1 MATYHSKETE
11 KLYEA
16 VISLENTKEC
26 RKFFEDIC
34 TVKELLDL
42 AQRLQIALMLK
53 EGKNYQEISAET
65 GASTATISRVNKC
78 LLYGTGGSENNIVG
92 EFSSNGYDNDLSH
105 ERGVISM
112 ARSSDPN
119 SASSQFFICHEDAP
133 HLDGDYAAFGVV
145 TGGLDVVD
153 AVCEK
158 AEPSDGN
165 GTIPTE
171 AQPVIKSVIIR
182 VE

>member
-16 VISLENTKEC
+16 IISLSDTEEC
-26 RKFFEDIC
+26 RSFFEDIC

-78 LLYGTGGSENNIVG
+78 LLYGTGGYEN
-92 EFSSNGYDNDLSH
+92 
-105 ERGVISM
+105 VISKL
-112 ARSSDPN
+112 N
-119 SASSQFFICHEDAP
+119 KDA
-133 HLDGDYAAFGVV
+133 
-145 TGGLDVVD
+145 
-153 AVCEK
+153 K
-158 AEPSDGN
+158 
-165 GTIPTE
+165 
-171 AQPVIKSVIIR
+171 
-182 VE
+182 

>member
-78 LLYGTGGSENNIVG
+78 LLYGTGGYET
-92 EFSSNGYDNDLSH
+92 
-105 ERGVISM
+105 VISKLNK
-112 ARSSDPN
+112 D
-119 SASSQFFICHEDAP
+119 
-133 HLDGDYAAFGVV
+133 
-145 TGGLDVVD
+145 T
-153 AVCEK
+153 EK
-158 AEPSDGN
+158 
-165 GTIPTE
+165 
-171 AQPVIKSVIIR
+171 
-182 VE
+182 